1 MRRWTAVAHVEQL
14 HADFILGRLEA
25 APPVDPPL
33 VVYDGGI
40 PEDPND
46 LAAAYVLVYFYT
58 TRPDGTSLTNKS
70 DRAVTRAVC
79 HCVGH
84 NHIASRAV
92 AGRVASALLDVVPV
106 IPGRVCFPIRDDGSA
121 QPPRPDEPAP
131 GLRFMD
137 QIVTYRLESVP
148 G

>member
-1 MRRWTAVAHVEQL
+1 MAHVEQL
-14 HADFILGRLEA
+14 HRDAILGRLHA
-25 APPVDPPL
+25 ALPVSPPL
-33 VVYDGGI
+33 VVYPGGI
-40 PEDPND
+40 PDDPNE

-79 HCVGH
+79 HCVGR
-84 NHIASRAV
+84 NDIAAGAV
-92 AGRVASALLDVVPV
+92 AGRVASALLDVVPA
-106 IPGRVCFPIRDDGSA
+106 IEGRVCFPIRDDGSA
-121 QPPRPDEPAP
+121 QPPRPDEPSP

-148 G
+148 GD